1 MKASNG
7 HNLWRWLFAATFI
20 ANVLWLAPLIAQA
33 DDYADDEGDQNE
45 LADEV
50 DDDNADEA
58 LAIDSRPAPEEF
70 PSVTLVSDSVP
81 RYGAVRLDPWG
92 ENVLYFLFDGNR
104 ERGYNR
110 MYVWVPEGRQ
120 YARPTPMNVGPDY
133 TFPTISWQT
142 EKDDEV
148 VETAYTFYSRR
159 TVGTHGGRSARTSI
173 DYETG
178 KTVTRSA
185 QSSRP
190 YTNISLRYNLIYSR
204 DRSPRGGDNLLR
216 VSIPAPGSASSGSSI
231 STSTN
236 FASITPQAAWNNIHF
251 RWSVDRQHDGDHDNA
266 RLRISGRAQ
275 HGSSGSNQRQVTFDT
290 IPKGFFDLNIRVSPY
305 MKDPVFTKTIPVID
319 LIRDG
324 IMVEVPFGWYTA
336 AYNTETHPW
345 IGGRKISQG
354 TRLMALGRRQP
365 ASTSRVSQD
374 RSPASQLRGPPPSQL
389 PRRPR
394 QLVTKR
400 QRLSVSD

>member
-1 MKASNG
+1 MKASSR
-7 HNLWRWLFAATFI
+7 HNLWRWLLTAIFT

-33 DDYADDEGDQNE
+33 DEDADDEGDHHE
-45 LADEV
+45 LVAEGNGFADEV
-50 DDDNADEA
+50 DDDKTDET
-58 LAIDSRPAPEEF
+58 LETESRPAPEKF

-120 YARPTPMNVGPDY
+120 HARPTALNVGPDH
-133 TFPTISWQT
+133 TFPTISWRT
-142 EKDDEV
+142 EKNDEV

-159 TVGTHGGRSARTSI
+159 SVGTHGGRSARTSI

-190 YTNISLRYNLIYSR
+190 YTNISLRYNLVYSR
-204 DRSPRGGDNLLR
+204 DRSPRGGDNHLR

-236 FASITPQAAWNNIHF
+236 FAAITPQAVWNNIHF
-251 RWSVDRQHDGDHDNA
+251 RWSIDRQHDADHDNA

-275 HGSSGSNQRQVTFDT
+275 HGSGSNQRQVTFDT

-324 IMVEVPFGWYTA
+324 IMVDVPFGWYTA
-336 AYNTETHPW
+336 AYDTETHPW

-389 PRRPR
+389 RGGPGN
-394 QLVTKR
+394 
-400 QRLSVSD
+400 